1 MPKFSKP
8 KLKLLPTLLL
18 GLGALLL
25 IPDTLLA
32 QDLTSP
38 LIKSGLILKFAQHVE
53 WKQEE
58 NIDTFRIGVYGEEP
72 ELMANLLLLES
83 INLKGKPAS
92 IRQFT
97 QLNDI
102 SGIHL
107 LYFTREKNSEIQKIA
122 NHIAGN
128 QTLMVS
134 DRARNK
140 KLIMINFLP
149 LLDGKVDFELNKS
162 NISKA
167 RLTVTPALLLLGGT
181 DVDVAGLYKQSQ
193 RTLKRFKTQ
202 IDELSE
208 SYNSKS
214 KQIESLNEE
223 ILTRNQEIE
232 EQSKEIEIQKKLN
245 DEQMLKYQLQQEQMD
260 ARAEELAN
268 VLEEV
273 EIKQQTLD
281 SKIELIRN
289 QEQEINSQRA
299 EIENRNSILKEQED
313 EIQTQDKK
321 IEDQVSQLSKFAN
334 RVARQ
339 RIFLYIVIAVCFLIG
354 GLVFFIYRSYK
365 IKRDANREI
374 EQKNRELQLR
384 QKEIITQSHEIQM
397 ANEEVVA
404 TNEALEDQK
413 KELLATLENLRLTQS
428 QLIQAEKMA
437 SVGVLTAGIAHEL
450 NNPINFVSGNVNPL
464 QRDLKDIFSLIS
476 KYDDIIETRELGKEF
491 HDVYALKDQLDYSF
505 LIKEITNLLE
515 GISEG
520 ANRSSQIVKG
530 LRSFSRLDEEQCQIY
545 DIHEGIESSLILLH
559 NRIKNRIAIHRDYD
573 DFKNLECYPSK
584 LNQVVMNVLT
594 NSIQAIE
601 EKGDIYI
608 QTVSSKNGFKIIIK
622 DNGRGMT
629 PEVRKHIFE
638 PFYTTKEVGKGTG
651 LGLSIS
657 FGIIEQHKGHIE
669 VISEPDKGTEF
680 IISLP
685 KTQSV

>member
-1 MPKFSKP
+1 MPKFSKL
-8 KLKLLPTLLL
+8 KQKLLPAFLL

-25 IPDTLLA
+25 IPDILLA

-83 INLKGKPAS
+83 VNLKGKPTS

-107 LYFTREKNSEIQKIA
+107 LYFTREKNSEIQRIA

-134 DRARNK
+134 DRVRNK

-149 LLDGKVDFELNKS
+149 LLNGKVDFEINKA
-162 NISKA
+162 NITKA
-167 RLTVTPALLLLGGT
+167 RLDVTPALLLLGGT

-214 KQIESLNEE
+214 KQIESLNQE

-232 EQSKEIEIQKKLN
+232 EQSEEIVIQKELN
-245 DEQMLKYQLQQEQMD
+245 DEQMRKYQLQQEQMD
-260 ARAEELAN
+260 AREEELAN

-299 EIENRNSILKEQED
+299 EIQNRNSILKEQED
-313 EIQTQDKK
+313 EIQTQEKK
-321 IEDQVSQLSKFAN
+321 IEEQVSQLSKFAN

-339 RIFLYIVIAVCFLIG
+339 RVFLYIVIAVCFLIG
-354 GLVFFIYRSYK
+354 GLVFFIYRGYK
-365 IKRDANREI
+365 IKRDANW
-374 EQKNRELQLR
+374 
-384 QKEIITQSHEIQM
+384 EIQM

-413 KELLATLENLRLTQS
+413 KELLSTLENLKLTQS

-464 QRDLKDIFSLIS
+464 RRDLKDIFSLIS

-584 LNQVVMNVLT
+584 LNQVVMNILT
-594 NSIQAIE
+594 NSTQAIE
-601 EKGDIYI
+601 EEGDIYI
-608 QTVSSKNGFKIIIK
+608 QTVSSENGFKIIIK
-622 DNGRGMT
+622 DNGRGMD

-669 VISEPDKGTEF
+669 VISEPNKGTEF

-685 KTQSV
+685 KTQSE